1 MPVLVRGNW
10 MAMPLFQRR
19 TSPLMITWLPASAT
33 RIWKMLVLLARNTQI
48 RFLNERLNSRNSL
61 KTNLR
66 NASLKSSHSLKLK
79 LLKLNK
85 NLKQHSHRPSK
96 WLQATLLKLLASKK
110 LLPRLKPNKKNSKKV
125 KQWLIIY
132 QRLAIN
138 STLVERFRVLRDML
152 LMKVILTSF
161 TMWVTSSLS
170 LSTLWQ
176 LWLPL

>member
-1 MPVLVRGNW
+1 
-10 MAMPLFQRR
+10 
-19 TSPLMITWLPASAT
+19 
-33 RIWKMLVLLARNTQI
+33 MLVLLVRNTQI

-96 WLQATLLKLLASKK
+96 WLQATLPKPLASKK
-110 LLPRLKPNKKNSKKV
+110 LLPRLKPSKKNSKKV

-152 LMKVILTSF
+152 HMKVILTSF
-161 TMWVTSSLS
+161 TM
-170 LSTLWQ
+170 
-176 LWLPL
+176 

>member
-1 MPVLVRGNW
+1 
-10 MAMPLFQRR
+10 
-19 TSPLMITWLPASAT
+19 
-33 RIWKMLVLLARNTQI
+33 MLVLLVRNTQI
-48 RFLNERLNSRNSL
+48 RFLNERLNSKNSL

-85 NLKQHSHRPSK
+85 SLKQHSHRPSK
-96 WLQATLLKLLASKK
+96 WLQATQPKPLASKK
-110 LLPRLKPNKKNSKKV
+110 LLPKLKPSKKNSKKV

-138 STLVERFRVLRDML
+138 STLVVRFRVLRDML

-161 TMWVTSSLS
+161 TM
-170 LSTLWQ
+170 
-176 LWLPL
+176 